1 MKISHAILVAV
12 AGTSVL
18 PSYAAEQTKIS
29 MISDVYPMA
38 NGSFVISLAD
48 EPTHCT
54 SGSTPKRLTIK
65 MRENNMTAEGARQ
78 MFAAALT
85 ALTSGVGVDVAYDD
99 ATSSC
104 YVNRLRLYEN

>member
-1 MKISHAILVAV
+1 MLGLVTA
-12 AGTSVL
+12 ASVL

-29 MISDVYPMA
+29 TITDVYPMA

-54 SGSTPKRLTIK
+54 STQVPKRLTVK
-65 MRENNMTAEGARQ
+65 VGENNMTAEGARQ
-78 MFAAALT
+78 MFAAVLA
-85 ALTSGVGVDVAYDD
+85 ALTSEVGVYVAYDD

-104 YVNRLRLYEN
+104 YVNRLKLSQN